1 MLQRVQKAATRLVA
15 MQGIS
20 PEMEIRMA
28 KSVDTFKHLFK
39 THLFSEAFH
48 S

>member
-1 MLQRVQKAATRLVA
+1 

-28 KSVDTFKHLFK
+28 KSADTFKQLLKKHLFN
-39 THLFSEAFH
+39 EAFH

>member
-1 MLQRVQKAATRLVA
+1 

-28 KSVDTFKHLFK
+28 KSADTLKQLWGFSFLGLPIYEDYQDVLFCK
-39 THLFSEAFH
+39 AFY